1 MFSRHRRL
9 QHTRLNKELRKGDVT
24 MTRYTHALKT
34 NKEELKRLLLWL
46 GILIAINVTLTILL
60 PFYLSFPL
68 SLLALVLVIW
78 HIIKNRTKTS
88 QF

>member
-1 MFSRHRRL
+1 
-9 QHTRLNKELRKGDVT
+9 

-34 NKEELKRLLLWL
+34 NKEELKQLLLWL

-68 SLLALVLVIW
+68 SLVPSKYQVGA
-78 HIIKNRTKTS
+78 K
-88 QF
+88 